1 MVKQKIDKETKKAIL
16 DARKLIEE
24 LARMDGNEMET
35 RTRVRHIFGTL
46 MGYDTFKHITAEYAI
61 HTAGETVHCDLA
73 IQLDR
78 EEATTPDFLIE
89 IKKVGIDLSSKTI
102 RQASSYAIDVG
113 CEWVLLTNSK
123 EWRLYHISF
132 VKPPQTK
139 LIASW
144 NIISDTPTVLAEK
157 FGLISY
163 KNIKKGSLA
172 KLWEKSNVLSKHN
185 ILEAILSEES
195 IVLVRRRLK
204 KSTDVT
210 VTPEEIVGAV
220 RQLLNEASVAEMER
234 IKISL
239 PEKKQT
245 KKSTTT

>member
-1 MVKQKIDKETKKAIL
+1 MIKQKIDKGTKKAIL
-16 DARKLIEE
+16 DTRKLIEE

-46 MGYDTFKHITAEYAI
+46 MGYDTFKHLTAEYAI
-61 HTAGETVHCDLA
+61 HTSGETVHCDLA

-78 EEATTPDFLIE
+78 KEATKPDFLIE
-89 IKKVGIDLSSKTI
+89 IKRVGIDLSSKTI

-132 VKPPQTK
+132 TKPPQTK

-144 NIISDTPTVLAEK
+144 NIISDTPAVLAEK
-157 FGLISY
+157 FGLVSY
-163 KNIKKGSLA
+163 KSIKKGSLA

-185 ILEAILSEES
+185 ILEAILSEGS
-195 IVLVRRRLK
+195 IILVRRHLK
-204 KSTDVT
+204 KSTDIT
-210 VTPEEIVGAV
+210 VSPEDIVGAV

-239 PEKKQT
+239 PVKKQH

>member
-16 DARKLIEE
+16 DAKKLIEE
-24 LARMDGNEMET
+24 LIKLDANEADT
-35 RTRVRHIFGTL
+35 RTRVRHIFGTI

-78 EEATTPDFLIE
+78 EEATKPDFLIE
-89 IKKVGIDLSSKTI
+89 IKRVGIDLSSKTI

-195 IVLVRRRLK
+195 IVSLKRRLK

-239 PEKKQT
+239 PKKKQT